1 MKPSNFICIFV
12 LEGTRTRN
20 VWCAQKNDSMPV
32 PTELCDPGLEPIR
45 SQSCSM
51 EPCPPKWAPANWTS
65 CTHKC
70 GTNGTQ
76 TREVNNLN

>member
-1 MKPSNFICIFV
+1 
-12 LEGTRTRN
+12 
-20 VWCAQKNDSMPV
+20 MPV
-32 PTELCDPGLEPIR
+32 PTELCDPGLEPIK

-51 EPCPPKWAPANWTS
+51 EPCPPKWAPADWTS

-76 TREVNNLN
+76 TREVNNLNYLTKYNLTNNNF

>member
-1 MKPSNFICIFV
+1 
-12 LEGTRTRN
+12 
-20 VWCAQKNDSMPV
+20 MPV
-32 PTELCDPGLEPIR
+32 PTELCDPGLEPIK

-51 EPCPPKWAPANWTS
+51 EPCPPTWAPANWTL

-76 TREVNNLN
+76 TREVNNLNVTNNNFKFLFIITN